1 MYIVVIGLGEVGRH
15 LLSVLDNEGHD
26 VVAVDASADAVA
38 YAEEHYDVACI
49 VGYGA
54 SQEVLDR
61 AGVARADIVV
71 AVSNHDEVN
80 LIAALAAKQLGAKQ
94 AVARAQGDEWANW
107 TEGIRY
113 GLLGV
118 DVVINPRV
126 LVAQELARVAR
137 SHGASD
143 VIDLSQDRVELVQIE
158 LQGESRL
165 FNKALK
171 SIDLPTNALVAA
183 IVRDGVLEVPGGD
196 DIFQRGDRVYL
207 IGSPDGVLAAARA
220 RRGACASW
228 AAVSWASRSH
238 AS

>member
-15 LLSVLDNEGHD
+15 LLSVLDHEGHD
-26 VVAVDASADAVA
+26 VVAVDASTEAVT

-54 SQEVLDR
+54 SQDVLDR
-61 AGVARADIVV
+61 AGVSRADIVV

-118 DVVINPRV
+118 DVVMDATLQ
-126 LVAQELARVAR
+126 LVRKDDGALIEILGVKPVA
-137 SHGASD
+137 
-143 VIDLSQDRVELVQIE
+143 
-158 LQGESRL
+158 
-165 FNKALK
+165 
-171 SIDLPTNALVAA
+171 
-183 IVRDGVLEVPGGD
+183 
-196 DIFQRGDRVYL
+196 
-207 IGSPDGVLAAARA
+207 
-220 RRGACASW
+220 
-228 AAVSWASRSH
+228 
-238 AS
+238 